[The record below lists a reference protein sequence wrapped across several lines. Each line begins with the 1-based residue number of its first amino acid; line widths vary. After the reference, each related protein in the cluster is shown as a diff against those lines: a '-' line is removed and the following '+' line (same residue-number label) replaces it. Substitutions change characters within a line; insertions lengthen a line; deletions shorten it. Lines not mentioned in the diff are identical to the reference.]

1 LKNKNQ
7 SLVDLRT
14 VFNRDRD
21 RDEFFQIRIDSSF
34 VGGRAPESVI
44 INIKMISTEQKKKI
58 FQVHPTKKGM
68 DDFITK
74 TKTLALNTEEYC

>member
-1 LKNKNQ
+1 
-7 SLVDLRT
+7 
-14 VFNRDRD
+14 
-21 RDEFFQIRIDSSF
+21 
-34 VGGRAPESVI
+34 
-44 INIKMISTEQKKKI
+44 MISTEQKKKI